1 MYIPR
6 LKRKKAPRF
15 PDFDRPVQNS
25 FLTYSY
31 FAEQDYLANEFLIQ
45 TAIDAISHA
54 STNSIIYGG
63 ESEISRVLN
72 LFPGEHYRLLRAFS
86 SVLKSQVAIEVGTYQ
101 GYGSIAMLTPF
112 TTSKVVTYD
121 IYEYP
126 FKSLS
131 ADFSDLGGRIDTRV
145 VNLISESGF
154 ISQTETISACD
165 FMFVDGPKDGI
176 FEYQLLSRLATAE
189 YFKPKILVLDDIKF
203 MNMIPLWRSIK
214 NPKLDLTS
222 FGHWSGTGLVDVR
235 EGLKLF

>member
-31 FAEQDYLANEFLIQ
+31 FSEQDYLANEFLIQ

-86 SVLKSQVAIEVGTYQ
+86 SVLKSQLAIEVGTYQ

-126 FKSLS
+126 FESLS
-131 ADFSDLGGRIDTRV
+131 ADFSDLGG
-145 VNLISESGF
+145 G
-154 ISQTETISACD
+154 
-165 FMFVDGPKDGI
+165 
-176 FEYQLLSRLATAE
+176 
-189 YFKPKILVLDDIKF
+189 
-203 MNMIPLWRSIK
+203 
-214 NPKLDLTS
+214 
-222 FGHWSGTGLVDVR
+222 
-235 EGLKLF
+235 